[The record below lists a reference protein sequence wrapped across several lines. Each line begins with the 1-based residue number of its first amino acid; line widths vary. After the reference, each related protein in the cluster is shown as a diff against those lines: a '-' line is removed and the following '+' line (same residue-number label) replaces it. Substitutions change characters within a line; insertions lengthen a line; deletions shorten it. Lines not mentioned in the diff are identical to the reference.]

1 MVQDNFLWG
10 LKIADGMTME
20 LTSQMAVIASGVAVI
35 CFICNLSY
43 NYLYHGMSQ
52 LANPDETKFPDL
64 MEIARCLAL
73 FFCLT
78 LYVPIAKTIV
88 GTLEVI
94 NEATS
99 LTSNRAEE
107 FAQYME
113 RASSEQSDMIINY
126 EKNALESGIA
136 SGEDPDG
143 AKQKEVDN
151 MKQDNETSGIVSG
164 FNKLSQLLNP
174 GNMVCMGL
182 HALSSLIVGVVQVII
197 LGIGV
202 VIVKI
207 LVILGPFVFAFSML
221 PVFEK
226 QLAKWFGTLCSV
238 GMVFTVI
245 NILNQIMWFAL
256 KGVFSTGDFD
266 TLDLATK
273 QVQYL
278 GLDLAMIGSY
288 CSCFWLA
295 SIIVGHSDAGKI
307 ITKTV
312 STLASAATLAIGGA
326 AVAKGVTGVGAAA
339 SVGRSIIDDAQ

>member
-20 LTSQMAVIASGVAVI
+20 LISQMTIIASGVAVI

-43 NYLYHGMSQ
+43 NYLYHGVSQ
-52 LANPDETKFPDL
+52 LVNPDESKFPDI

-78 LYVPIAKTIV
+78 MYAPIAKTIV

-107 FAQYME
+107 FAQYMA
-113 RASSEQSDMIINY
+113 RSSSDQSEMVSDFQ
-126 EKNALESGIA
+126 KNSLESEIG
-136 SGEDPDG
+136 SGDDADG

-151 MKQDNETSGIVSG
+151 IKNDNEASGILSG
-164 FNKLSQLLNP
+164 LNKLSQFLNP
-174 GNMVCMGL
+174 SNMVCLGL
-182 HALSSLIVGVVQVII
+182 HALVSLLVGIIQVVI

-202 VIVKI
+202 VIVKV

-221 PVFEK
+221 PVFER
-226 QLAKWFGTLCSV
+226 QLSKWFGTLCSV

-266 TLDLATK
+266 SLDLATK

-278 GLDLAMIGSY
+278 GLDVAMIGSY

-295 SIIVGHSDAGKI
+295 SIIVGHGDAGKI

-312 STLASAATLAIGGA
+312 STLTSAATLAIGGA
-326 AVAKGVTGVGAAA
+326 AIAKGATSVGAVA
-339 SVGRSIIDDAQ
+339 SLGKSIIDEQ

>member
-1 MVQDNFLWG
+1 MY
-10 LKIADGMTME
+10 A
-20 LTSQMAVIASGVAVI
+20 
-35 CFICNLSY
+35 
-43 NYLYHGMSQ
+43 
-52 LANPDETKFPDL
+52 
-64 MEIARCLAL
+64 
-73 FFCLT
+73 
-78 LYVPIAKTIV
+78 PIAKTIV

-107 FAQYME
+107 FAQYMA
-113 RASSEQSDMIINY
+113 RSSSDQSEMVSDFQ
-126 EKNALESGIA
+126 KNSLESEIG
-136 SGEDPDG
+136 SGDDADG

-151 MKQDNETSGIVSG
+151 IKNDNEASGILSG
-164 FNKLSQLLNP
+164 LNKLSQFLNP
-174 GNMVCMGL
+174 SNMVCLGL
-182 HALSSLIVGVVQVII
+182 HALVSLLVGIIQVVI

-202 VIVKI
+202 VIVKV

-221 PVFEK
+221 PVFER
-226 QLAKWFGTLCSV
+226 QLSKWFGTLCSV

-266 TLDLATK
+266 SLDLATK

-278 GLDLAMIGSY
+278 GLDVAMIGSY

-295 SIIVGHSDAGKI
+295 SIIVGHGDAGKI

-312 STLASAATLAIGGA
+312 STLTSAATLAIGGA
-326 AVAKGVTGVGAAA
+326 AIAKGATSVGAAA
-339 SVGRSIIDDAQ
+339 SLGKSIIDEQ

>member
-1 MVQDNFLWG
+1 MVQDNILWG

-20 LTSQMAVIASGVAVI
+20 LVSQMTVIASGVAVI

-43 NYLYHGMSQ
+43 NYLYHGVSQ
-52 LANPDETKFPDL
+52 LVNPDESKFPDI

-73 FFCLT
+73 FFCIT
-78 LYVPIAKTIV
+78 LYAPIAKTIV

-99 LTSNRAEE
+99 LTADRSEE
-107 FAQYME
+107 FAQYMA
-113 RASSEQSDMIINY
+113 RSSADQSEMISDFQENS
-126 EKNALESGIA
+126 LEAGIA
-136 SGEDPDG
+136 SGDDTNG
-143 AKQKEVDN
+143 AMQKEVDN
-151 MKQDNETSGIVSG
+151 LSQDNEVSG
-164 FNKLSQLLNP
+164 EVSSLEKISQLLNP

-182 HALSSLIVGVVQVII
+182 HALSSVIAGIIQIVI

-202 VIVKI
+202 VIIKL

-221 PVFEK
+221 PVFDR

-238 GMVFTVI
+238 GMVFSVI
-245 NILNQIMWFAL
+245 NILNQIMWFAF
-256 KGVFSTGDFD
+256 KAVFSTGDFD
-266 TLDLATK
+266 SLDLATK

-278 GLDLAMIGSY
+278 GLDVAMIGSY

-295 SIIVGHSDAGKI
+295 SIIVGHGDAGKI

-312 STLASAATLAIGGA
+312 STLTSAATLAIGGA
-326 AVAKGVTGVGAAA
+326 AIAKGATSVGAAA
-339 SVGRSIIDDAQ
+339 SLGKSIIDEQ